1 MSQEDVRTLVR
12 YARKYPQ
19 YGETLLEIVEREL
32 SNGTTPITARTDK
45 AVVDALVYP
54 IEVFHY
60 SRGKRQHSGM
70 LFRDR
75 SITVNGIRYDDVSPA
90 AMAITDNSVNGWT
103 WWWYED
109 PASGE
114 VRRID
119 YLRKN
124 GLV

>member
-19 YGETLLEIVEREL
+19 YGETLLEIVEQEL
-32 SNGTTPITARTDK
+32 SNGANPAPRADET
-45 AVVDALVYP
+45 VVDALVYP

-70 LFRDR
+70 LSRDR
-75 SITVNGIRYDDVSPA
+75 SITVNGIRYDDVSPG
-90 AMAITDNSVNGWT
+90 AMSITENSVNGWM

-109 PASGE
+109 PVYGE

-119 YLRKN
+119 YLRKR
-124 GLV
+124 GLI